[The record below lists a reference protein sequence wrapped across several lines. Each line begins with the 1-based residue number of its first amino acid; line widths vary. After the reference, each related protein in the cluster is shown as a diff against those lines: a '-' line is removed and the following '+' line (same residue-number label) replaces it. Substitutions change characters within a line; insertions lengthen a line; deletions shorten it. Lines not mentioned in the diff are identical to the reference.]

1 MSYWRTCICC
11 GKTFSNRLSGKPD
24 SKTCSRSCE
33 DSMKPPSTNP
43 RRRPNT
49 YHSRR
54 QEKRSAQQGGG
65 RQVIASGAL
74 PGRKGDVVLDNWMLE
89 CKTTSTTSYRF
100 TKSEWQS
107 HCIDASL
114 SGRKPAFEIS
124 LDGEELIV
132 ISREEFFNLIQE

>member
-11 GKTFSNRLSGKPD
+11 GKTFSNRLSGGAGFKTC
-24 SKTCSRSCE
+24 SKTCE
-33 DSMKPPSTNP
+33 AAMKPTTSNP
-43 RRRPNT
+43 RRKANT

-74 PGRKGDVVLDNWMLE
+74 PGRKGDVVLRDWMLE
-89 CKTTSTTSYRF
+89 CKTTSTLSYRF
-100 TKSEWQS
+100 TKHEWQS

-114 SGRKPAFEIS
+114 AGRKPAFEIS